1 MPVAT
6 TIVNILW
13 RYKNQEDLSD
23 QELSELRKWLEQS
36 PDHEDLFDDLSNS
49 AKWDKEIAPLLAKD
63 SNASWK
69 KIQERVKDLSEPE
82 IVRSFHWRP
91 YAAAAALIIL
101 LGATFF
107 IWRKRIEPRR
117 DEMVS
122 NRVKINTELYPVKFN
137 ASLTLDD
144 GKVISLDSA
153 RTGDITY
160 QGKTRISKPDSNSL
174 NYRVAS
180 NRVSELKFNTLA
192 TGRGSLFQ
200 LTLPD
205 GSKVWLGS
213 GTRIRFPVAFAG
225 IERTVELSGEAYFEV
240 AKNIEKPFI
249 VKTAYSSVRVLGT
262 HFNINAYP
270 EEHRMKTTLLEGSV
284 LISNGKDSVLIKPG
298 QQAESS
304 IAPGIEINS
313 ANVQQ
318 VIAWRNRLFWFQ
330 QTPFEEI
337 MMQVSRQ
344 YDIEV
349 IYKAG
354 SGNTFS
360 GILPQNLPLSGLLDL
375 LEKGGNVHFRTEG
388 KKITVRP

>member
-122 NRVKINTELYPVKFN
+122 NRVKINTE
-137 ASLTLDD
+137 
-144 GKVISLDSA
+144 
-153 RTGDITY
+153 
-160 QGKTRISKPDSNSL
+160 
-174 NYRVAS
+174 
-180 NRVSELKFNTLA
+180 
-192 TGRGSLFQ
+192 
-200 LTLPD
+200 
-205 GSKVWLGS
+205 
-213 GTRIRFPVAFAG
+213 
-225 IERTVELSGEAYFEV
+225 
-240 AKNIEKPFI
+240 
-249 VKTAYSSVRVLGT
+249 
-262 HFNINAYP
+262 
-270 EEHRMKTTLLEGSV
+270 
-284 LISNGKDSVLIKPG
+284 
-298 QQAESS
+298 
-304 IAPGIEINS
+304 
-313 ANVQQ
+313 
-318 VIAWRNRLFWFQ
+318 
-330 QTPFEEI
+330 
-337 MMQVSRQ
+337 
-344 YDIEV
+344 
-349 IYKAG
+349 
-354 SGNTFS
+354 
-360 GILPQNLPLSGLLDL
+360 
-375 LEKGGNVHFRTEG
+375 
-388 KKITVRP
+388 